1 MPFTF
6 SGSSL
11 DRLERYFTVQFHVA
25 AAADAIDSFVWM
37 APFHCH
43 FRGCRFVA
51 DTVSSSAGATVTPRK
66 ITADATDAGAAAGA
80 TVIEL
85 TADIPTD
92 GTDNTAETPD
102 LASGVT
108 AGDLHFKPGDRLAV
122 DFSATQTALAGATL
136 VFVFER
142 E

>member
-11 DRLERYFTVQFHVA
+11 DRLDRYFTVDLNLSA
-25 AAADAIDSFVWM
+25 TAEMIDRFVWM

-51 DTVSSSAGATVTPRK
+51 DTVSSEANATVTPRK

-92 GTDNTAETPD
+92 GTDNTVVTPD
-102 LASGVT
+102 LTTT
-108 AGDLHFKPGDRLAV
+108 AGAHHFKPGDRLAL
-122 DFSATQTALAGATL
+122 DFSATQTALVGVTM